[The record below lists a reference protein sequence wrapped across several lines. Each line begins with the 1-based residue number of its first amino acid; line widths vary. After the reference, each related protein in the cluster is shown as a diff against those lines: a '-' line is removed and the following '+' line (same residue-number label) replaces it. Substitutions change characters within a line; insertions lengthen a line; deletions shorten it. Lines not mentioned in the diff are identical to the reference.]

1 MKETKKDDK
10 KQQLRV
16 KVIVAKGQDGGYSCF
31 LDQDCENFSVAGYG
45 ASVEEAKAD
54 FEKKCHEAREMEAEA
69 QGSQAPEIEI
79 EWRYDIQSFFK
90 CFDYLKIS
98 NIAKKAG
105 MNASLVRQYASGY
118 AKASEKQY
126 AKLREAIKEVAKELE
141 EATL

>member
-10 KQQLRV
+10 KRLRV
-16 KVIVAKGQDGGYSCF
+16 KVVVAKGQDGGFSCYTDHDF
-31 LDQDCENFSVAGYG
+31 KTFCPAGYG
-45 ASVEEAKAD
+45 MSVEEAKAD
-54 FEKKCHEAREMEAEA
+54 FGEAYQEMREIEAEE
-69 QGSQAPEIEI
+69 GRKAPEIEI

-90 CFDYLKIS
+90 CFAYLKIS